1 MTPGGADVTMS
12 IPPAVQALFDR
23 LRASGHQ
30 AYVVGGSVR
39 DHFLGR
45 EPVDW
50 DLTTDALPERV
61 VELFPDARYENAF
74 GTVSVGIEPDAHVEI
89 TTFRSDHEYADFRRP
104 HRVEFGDRVEL
115 DLGRRDF
122 TANAM
127 AWGGA
132 PGEPPRLVDPYDGRA
147 DTERRLLHAVGD
159 PAVRFGEDA
168 LRMLRAARLAA
179 VLDFTIEPATL
190 AAIEASADLAK
201 HLSGERIVAELG
213 KLLDAPRPSIGLR
226 ILADTGLLDAI
237 APVLAAQRG
246 IAQNK
251 IPGEDLWGHVVR
263 SVDATAAADRDR
275 TVRWAALVHDV
286 GKPVTAA
293 DGHFYG
299 HDAVGAELAGDLLR
313 GWHAPRETID
323 DVTHLVRQHMF
334 AYEAAW
340 SDAAVRRFIAK
351 VGPAR
356 LDDLFALREA
366 DNIGSGVPADAGD
379 LRTLRSRVAA
389 ELAANVVLDLSGLA
403 IRGDDLI
410 RELGLA
416 PGPAVGRIL
425 HALLERVMTEPSLNR
440 PTTLV
445 ALAHELASTMA
456 DSAVASTGRPAPGPS
471 REAG

>member
-1 MTPGGADVTMS
+1 MAPGADVAAL
-12 IPPAVQALFDR
+12 IPPHVMELFER
-23 LRASGHQ
+23 LRDAGFQ

-39 DHFLGR
+39 DVFLGR
-45 EPVDW
+45 EPYDW
-50 DLTTDALPERV
+50 DLTTDALPEQV
-61 VELFPDARYENAF
+61 LELIPDARYENAF
-74 GTVSVGIEPDAHVEI
+74 GTVAVREGVEI
-89 TTFRSDHEYADFRRP
+89 TSFRSDHEYADFRRP
-104 HRVEFGDRVEL
+104 HHVEFGDRVEV
-115 DLGRRDF
+115 DLARRDF
-122 TANAM
+122 TANAI

-132 PGEPPRLVDPYDGRA
+132 PGEEPGIVDPYDGRA
-147 DTERRLLHAVGD
+147 DTERRMLRAVGD

-190 AAIEASADLAK
+190 AAMTASAELAA

-226 ILADTGLLDAI
+226 VLAETGVLAAI
-237 APVLAAQRG
+237 APALDAQRG

-251 IPGEDLWGHVVR
+251 IPGEDLWDHVVR
-263 SVDATAAADRDR
+263 SVDAAAAAGRNR
-275 TVRWAALVHDV
+275 TVRWASLVHDI

-299 HDAVGAELAGDLLR
+299 HDVVGADLAGDLLR
-313 GWHAPRETID
+313 QWHAPGEIVD

-340 SDAAVRRFIAK
+340 TDAAVRRFIAK

-366 DNIGSGVPADAGD
+366 DNLGSGVPAEAGA
-379 LRTLRSRVAA
+379 LATLRARVAA

-403 IRGDDLI
+403 IRGDDVI
-410 RELGLA
+410 RELGIA
-416 PGPAVGRIL
+416 PGPMVGRIL
-425 HALLERVMTEPSLNR
+425 DALLERVMNDPGSNR
-440 PTTLV
+440 PETLI
-445 ALAHELASTMA
+445 ALARELASTM
-456 DSAVASTGRPAPGPS
+456 DGNVTASTERPAREPS
-471 REAG
+471 GEAG